1 MDRDNGT
8 ALRRILAGVLAL
20 LGINGAINL
29 ALHDP
34 TPWPVAHTIF
44 ELSTILVAMAA
55 AVFLW
60 LGWWKTTQTVKA
72 VRRSLEHRQAE
83 RDAWRERAHR
93 ALNGLGVAIDEQF
106 SAWGLTPAERQIALL
121 LLKGHS
127 HKRIAEMTGRR
138 ERTVRQHAVTVYQ
151 KSGLAGRAEL
161 AAFFLEDVMLP
172 VPDRTTDEPGGS

>member
-8 ALRRILAGVLAL
+8 ALRGILAGVLAL
-20 LGINGAINL
+20 LAINGAVNL

-34 TPWPVAHTIF
+34 TPWPVAHTVF
-44 ELSTILVAMAA
+44 EFSSIVVAMGA

-60 LGWWKTTQTVKA
+60 RGWWKTAQTVKA
-72 VRRSLEHRQAE
+72 VRSSLERREAE
-83 RDAWRERAHR
+83 RDAWRERARR
-93 ALNGLGVAIDEQF
+93 ALNGLGAAIDEQF
-106 SAWGLTPAERQIALL
+106 GTWELTPTEREIALL

-127 HKRIAEMTGRR
+127 HKRIAELTGRR
-138 ERTVRQHAVTVYQ
+138 ERTVRQHAVTIYQ

-172 VPDRTTDEPGGS
+172 EQDREHIGTKR